1 MQGDLT
7 QRIYRAAHAAGP
19 GATREE
25 VAQAVCLELSAW
37 CEEEAAL
44 YGAKLTSSRRGIR
57 APSPGDRAHREV
69 IEQLADHLA
78 RVGDAAAPA

>member
-1 MQGDLT
+1 VQGDLT
-7 QRIYRAAHAAGP
+7 RRVYAAARDAGA

-25 VAQAVCLELSAW
+25 VTQAICGELAAW

-57 APSPGDRAHREV
+57 TPSPGDRAHREV
-69 IEQLADHLA
+69 IEQLADLLA
-78 RVGDAAAPA
+78 RVGDSTLPA

>member
-7 QRIYRAAHAAGP
+7 QRIYRAAHAVGP
-19 GATREE
+19 AATHEE

-44 YGAKLTSSRRGIR
+44 YGAKLTSSRHGIR
-57 APSPGDRAHREV
+57 TPSPGDRAHREV
-69 IEQLADHLA
+69 IEQLADHIG
-78 RVGDAAAPA
+78 RVGDPNLPA